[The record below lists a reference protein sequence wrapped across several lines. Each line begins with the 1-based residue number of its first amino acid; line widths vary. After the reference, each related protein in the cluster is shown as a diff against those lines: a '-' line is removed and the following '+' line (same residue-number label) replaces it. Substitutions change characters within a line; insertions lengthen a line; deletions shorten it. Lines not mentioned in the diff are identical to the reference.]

1 MRFRDIRNALVLSW
15 VEGAFG
21 LPTAYPNKK
30 PGAGVE
36 QAQADNQPWVS
47 LFVVP
52 AQPGVATLGRTGQD
66 RHSGF
71 LQIDLNYPLD
81 TGDTAALDKADEIA
95 ARYVAGSVFDAPAL
109 GTALDLDFTTE
120 SYKSWVPLC
129 VKITSCGVSQPRRAE
144 NWSRTSMTIYWSAW
158 VNRAVD

>member
-15 VEGAFG
+15 VEGQFG

-52 AQPGVATLGRTGQD
+52 AQPGVATLGSTGQD
-66 RHSGF
+66 RHDGF
-71 LQIDLNYPLD
+71 MQIDLNYPLD

-95 ARYVAGSVFDAPAL
+95 TRYVAGRRIDAPAL
-109 GTALDLDFTTE
+109 GTTLDLDFTE
-120 SYKSWVPLC
+120 EEYRVWVPLH
-129 VKITSCGVSQPRRAE
+129 VLIRSCGVSQPRKVE